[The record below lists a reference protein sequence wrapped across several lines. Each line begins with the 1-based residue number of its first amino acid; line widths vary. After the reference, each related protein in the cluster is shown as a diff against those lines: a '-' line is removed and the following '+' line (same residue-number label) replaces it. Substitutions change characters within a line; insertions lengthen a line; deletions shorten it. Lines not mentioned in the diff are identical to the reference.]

1 MHPARLLP
9 ALALGSLVA
18 IALVACSSGQAP
30 GWTYAPPPSAT
41 ALPSVAASGPVA
53 PGSAAPGS
61 AAPGSAAPGS
71 AAPSAAAAPGS
82 AAPGSAAPS
91 AAAGGTVLT
100 EVASG
105 VQYQTTT
112 LEAPAGQPFQI
123 EFDNQDASIPHN
135 IQIQD
140 GSGALVFE
148 GESITGPAKTTY
160 SVPALAA
167 GTFKFVCKWHLN
179 MTGELTVK

>member
-61 AAPGSAAPGS
+61 AAPGSAAP
-71 AAPSAAAAPGS
+71 
-82 AAPGSAAPS
+82 S
-91 AAAGGTVLT
+91 AAAGETVLT

-179 MTGELTVK
+179 MSGELTVK